1 MDHVIDP
8 LKAKRS
14 PKKAYKNSHEY
25 ILDFKSLKVV
35 DKIVDDVEKAKKKGN
50 NAACTRNRG
59 PINWFA
65 IFNWLGTKYEAREAH
80 SHVLAK
86 IGYFLVN
93 TKYQK

>member
-1 MDHVIDP
+1 MW
-8 LKAKRS
+8 
-14 PKKAYKNSHEY
+14 KKP
-25 ILDFKSLKVV
+25 
-35 DKIVDDVEKAKKKGN
+35 KKGN

>member
-1 MDHVIDP
+1 MW
-8 LKAKRS
+8 
-14 PKKAYKNSHEY
+14 KKP
-25 ILDFKSLKVV
+25 
-35 DKIVDDVEKAKKKGN
+35 KKGN
-50 NAACTRNRG
+50 DAACTRNRG

-93 TKYQK
+93 TKYQIVID